1 MNIITTQAKLIKLA
15 EESEARAKRNIE
27 NLIDRLE
34 FFADTNQKEKL
45 NECIAEAEL
54 WLSN

>member
-1 MNIITTQAKLIKLA
+1 MNIIKTQAELIKIA
-15 EESEARAKRNIE
+15 ETAEARAKRNIE

-45 NECIAEAEL
+45 NECFAEAEL
-54 WLSN
+54 WLTH